1 MSRKRQDSGPPSVDY
16 PAAAI
21 LLAESYGNMQL
32 QQEYFNKVL
41 SGETVYTEDDALE
54 ELISTTASTES
65 DTGIRV
71 QSSSISN
78 TTERIGMLLANGFVD
93 KRNREILRDVLNDTE
108 NRLYLAWKLD
118 VVNTAKAERMNRFE
132 RALFE
137 RLFVRHRTYRQIRE
151 AYKGKKLHDRDIND
165 ARKSI
170 LAAIADEVELRDDGC
185 AEEGAYIEKL
195 TREVRIA
202 QEEKE

>member
-71 QSSSISN
+71 QSSSMACCWLMASLISG
-78 TTERIGMLLANGFVD
+78 TG
-93 KRNREILRDVLNDTE
+93 
-108 NRLYLAWKLD
+108 
-118 VVNTAKAERMNRFE
+118 RF
-132 RALFE
+132 
-137 RLFVRHRTYRQIRE
+137 
-151 AYKGKKLHDRDIND
+151 
-165 ARKSI
+165 
-170 LAAIADEVELRDDGC
+170 
-185 AEEGAYIEKL
+185 
-195 TREVRIA
+195 
-202 QEEKE
+202 